1 MRRERRIFQF
11 WTSWLGKHSRSHDA
25 ERATVSLFDFFFFSV
40 RFPEHCAVLSRT
52 ARCTTRMEWTEREA
66 GRRWRQS
73 LCLYLI
79 IAPPHDN
86 AAVTDA
92 ATRPRPTG
100 TGTRSGTYDTDTDIG
115 RQVCFCLGTDGR

>member
-1 MRRERRIFQF
+1 
-11 WTSWLGKHSRSHDA
+11 
-25 ERATVSLFDFFFFSV
+25 
-40 RFPEHCAVLSRT
+40 
-52 ARCTTRMEWTEREA
+52 MEWTEREA

-92 ATRPRPTG
+92 ATRPRPEPEQDPAHMTL
-100 TGTRSGTYDTDTDIG
+100 TLTLEG
-115 RQVCFCLGTDGR
+115 RYVSVLALMGDERDSERAGP